1 MRCKDSSRVNK
12 LLATVF
18 VVLCHLPI
26 WSCGHGQTALPEL
39 RKQSQTLAQQAGNR
53 ALSAEGRLRIAHEL
67 FEHRLTYESII
78 RQPSA
83 PAKEQKTARALQ
95 RSDADAAGAAMHA
108 IAEEHL
114 VNGETEKARA
124 IYYSVLTMFAD
135 DDYASIRKAAESRL
149 QDLDDKEK
157 RKKALR

>member
-12 LLATVF
+12 LLVTVF

-39 RKQSQTLAQQAGNR
+39 RKQSQTLTQQAGNR

-67 FEHRLTYESII
+67 FEHI

-83 PAKEQKTARALQ
+83 PANEQKTAQALQ
-95 RSDADAAGAAMHA
+95 RSDADAAGEAMHA

-135 DDYASIRKAAESRL
+135 EDYASIRRAAESRL